1 MVVKS
6 ATKKKLMDM
15 LVPEEFAHK
24 LADDRKWD
32 DVKIL
37 TAQEIAQFC
46 ETDSDTAAR
55 IHGIISGAAS
65 PSRDATSD
73 NSATTSVRLRR
84 GTRRRRTAKTVQALE
99 EYVSAEKVDSYV
111 SKLKNREE
119 TESIFTM
126 LEKAEVKRQNK
137 EKKKAEKDKTV
148 PRVFLS
154 QQTIE
159 DLTDAVYNRRE
170 QMKGKD
176 LTEKQ
181 ANDLIAEAAKA
192 QEMALIDPYEAA
204 GIITAQSIGEPGT
217 QMTMRTF
224 HYAGVATVNVTQG
237 LPRIIEIVDAR
248 KVPNTPTMTIYLKGE
263 NSKSADAA
271 KKLAA
276 AIEIT
281 TTMNI
286 ADIDTDVAQRRL
298 VLKLKKGNLKQKGM
312 TPAEVKDKLERA
324 LRLYVEADKEKNP
337 STLTL
342 IPGIQTEDDMKTL
355 AENPPSYTE
364 LLQLEDK
371 IRDMRL
377 KGVPN
382 IERANVQLDDKT
394 GEYYLSTIGSNLARI
409 SDMEGIDRART
420 YTNNIIEIYEYL
432 GIEASRQAIVNEL
445 QATLDGARLE
455 VDVRHLLMVADVMT
469 SEGEVRAI
477 GRHGVSGTKH
487 SILARAAFE
496 VTVNHL
502 LKAGIIGERDNLT
515 GVAENI
521 IVGQPISLGTG
532 SVELYYIPE

>member
-1 MVVKS
+1 MVVQS

-84 GTRRRRTAKTVQALE
+84 GTRRRRTAKTVQELE
-99 EYVSAEKVDSYV
+99 PYNPEMDSNGIPVIYNDELAEDPVFKSIQSAADG
-111 SKLKNREE
+111 
-119 TESIFTM
+119 
-126 LEKAEVKRQNK
+126 AGVK
-137 EKKKAEKDKTV
+137 
-148 PRVFLS
+148 FS
-154 QQTIE
+154 QQTIH
-159 DLTDAVYNRRE
+159 
-170 QMKGKD
+170 D
-176 LTEKQ
+176 LTEAVHNRDMAKLTKKQ
-181 ANDLIAEAAKA
+181 AEALVAEAAKA
-192 QEMALIDPYEAA
+192 QDMALIDPYEAA

-248 KVPNTPTMTIYLKGE
+248 KVPNTPTMTIRLKGE
-263 NSKSADAA
+263 NSQSADAA

-281 TTMNI
+281 TTVNI

>member
-65 PSRDATSD
+65 PSRDSTSD

-84 GTRRRRTAKTVQALE
+84 GTRRRRTAKTVQELE
-99 EYVSAEKVDSYV
+99 AYAPEMNSDGIPIIYDDELAEDPVFKSIKSAADG
-111 SKLKNREE
+111 
-119 TESIFTM
+119 
-126 LEKAEVKRQNK
+126 AGVK
-137 EKKKAEKDKTV
+137 
-148 PRVFLS
+148 FS
-154 QQTIE
+154 QQTIH
-159 DLTDAVYNRRE
+159 
-170 QMKGKD
+170 D
-176 LTEKQ
+176 LTEAVHNRDKAKLTKKQ
-181 ANDLIAEAAKA
+181 AEALVAEAAKA
-192 QEMALIDPYEAA
+192 QGMAMIDPFEAA

-248 KVPNTPTMTIYLKGE
+248 KVPNTPTMTIRLK
-263 NSKSADAA
+263 SDKSDSADSA

-281 TTMNI
+281 TTVNI

-342 IPGIQTEDDMKTL
+342 IPGIQSEEDMKTL

-409 SDMEGIDRART
+409 SDMEGIDRSRT

-432 GIEASRQAIVNEL
+432 GIEAARQAIVNEL

>member
-32 DVKIL
+32 DVKVL

-55 IHGIISGAAS
+55 IHGIITGANS
-65 PSRDATSD
+65 SSRDSTGDA

-84 GTRRRRTAKTVQALE
+84 GTRRRRTAKTVQELE
-99 EYVSAEKVDSYV
+99 SYDPETKLATYVDDLADDAVFKSIESAA
-111 SKLKNREE
+111 
-119 TESIFTM
+119 ESLGAIF
-126 LEKAEVKRQNK
+126 
-137 EKKKAEKDKTV
+137 
-148 PRVFLS
+148 S
-154 QQTIE
+154 QQTIH
-159 DLTDAVYNRRE
+159 
-170 QMKGKD
+170 D
-176 LTEKQ
+176 LTEAVHDREKTKLTKKQ
-181 ANDLIAEAAKA
+181 AEALVTEAAKA
-192 QEMALIDPYEAA
+192 QKMAKIDPYEAA

-248 KVPNTPTMTIYLKGE
+248 KVPNTPTMTIRLEGE
-263 NSKSADAA
+263 KSTSPDAA
-271 KKLAA
+271 RKLAA
-276 AIEIT
+276 SIEIT
-281 TTMNI
+281 TTANI
-286 ADIDTDVAQRRL
+286 ADIETDVTQRRL
-298 VLKLKKGNLKQKGM
+298 VLKLKKGALKQKGM

-337 STLTL
+337 SVLTL
-342 IPGIQTEDDMKTL
+342 IPGIQTEEDMKTL

-382 IERANVQLDDKT
+382 VERANVQLDDKT
-394 GEYYLSTIGSNLARI
+394 GEYYLSTIGSNLSRI
-409 SDMEGIDRART
+409 SDMEGIDRSRT
-420 YTNNIIEIYEYL
+420 YTNNIIEIYQYL
-432 GIEASRQAIVNEL
+432 GIEAARQAIVNEL

-455 VDVRHLLMVADVMT
+455 VDVRHLLMVSDVMT

>member
-84 GTRRRRTAKTVQALE
+84 GTRRRRTAKTVQELE
-99 EYVSAEKVDSYV
+99 PYTPELNAEGIP
-111 SKLKNREE
+111 
-119 TESIFTM
+119 SIYDDE
-126 LEKAEVKRQNK
+126 LAE
-137 EKKKAEKDKTV
+137 D
-148 PRVFLS
+148 PVFKSIHAAADNAGIKFS
-154 QQTIE
+154 QQTIH
-159 DLTDAVYNRRE
+159 
-170 QMKGKD
+170 D
-176 LTEKQ
+176 LTEAVHNRDMAKLTKKQ
-181 ANDLIAEAAKA
+181 AEALVAEAGKA
-192 QEMALIDPYEAA
+192 REMALIDPYEAA

-248 KVPNTPTMTIYLKGE
+248 KVPNTPTMTIRLMGD
-263 NSKSADAA
+263 NSKSPEAA

-281 TTMNI
+281 TTVNI

-409 SDMEGIDRART
+409 SDMEGIDRSRT

-432 GIEASRQAIVNEL
+432 GIEAARQAIVNEL

-455 VDVRHLLMVADVMT
+455 VDVRHLLMVSDVMT

>member
-84 GTRRRRTAKTVQALE
+84 GTRRRRAAKTVQELE
-99 EYVSAEKVDSYV
+99 AYAPEMNADGIPAIYDDELADDAVFK
-111 SKLKNREE
+111 
-119 TESIFTM
+119 SI
-126 LEKAEVKRQNK
+126 KAAAADAGVK
-137 EKKKAEKDKTV
+137 
-148 PRVFLS
+148 FS
-154 QQTIE
+154 QQTIH
-159 DLTDAVYNRRE
+159 
-170 QMKGKD
+170 D
-176 LTEKQ
+176 LTEAVHAREMTKLTKKQ
-181 ANDLIAEAAKA
+181 AEALVAEAGRA
-192 QEMALIDPYEAA
+192 QDMALIDPYEAA

-248 KVPNTPTMTIYLKGE
+248 KVPNTPTMTIRLKGE
-263 NSKSADAA
+263 NSQSADAA

-281 TTMNI
+281 TTVNI

-342 IPGIQTEDDMKTL
+342 IPGIQTEEDMKTL

-409 SDMEGIDRART
+409 SDMEGIDRSRT

>member
-65 PSRDATSD
+65 PSRDSTSD

-84 GTRRRRTAKTVQALE
+84 GTRRRRTAKTVQELE
-99 EYVSAEKVDSYV
+99 AYTPEMNDHGIPAIYDDELADDAVFK
-111 SKLKNREE
+111 
-119 TESIFTM
+119 SI
-126 LEKAEVKRQNK
+126 KAAAADAGVK
-137 EKKKAEKDKTV
+137 
-148 PRVFLS
+148 FS
-154 QQTIE
+154 QQTIH
-159 DLTDAVYNRRE
+159 
-170 QMKGKD
+170 D
-176 LTEKQ
+176 LTEAVHAREMTKLTKKQ
-181 ANDLIAEAAKA
+181 AAALVAEAGRA
-192 QEMALIDPYEAA
+192 QDMALIDPYEAA

-248 KVPNTPTMTIYLKGE
+248 KVPNTPTMTIRLKGE
-263 NSKSADAA
+263 NSQSADAA

-281 TTMNI
+281 TTVNI

-342 IPGIQTEDDMKTL
+342 IPGIQTEEDMKTL

-394 GEYYLSTIGSNLARI
+394 GEYYLSTIGSNLSRI
-409 SDMEGIDRART
+409 SDMEGIDRSRT

-445 QATLDGARLE
+445 QGTLDGARLE

>member
-37 TAQEIAQFC
+37 TQQEIAQFC
-46 ETDSDTAAR
+46 ETDSDTATR
-55 IHGIISGAAS
+55 IHGIISGAAN
-65 PSRDATSD
+65 PVKDPTGD

-84 GTRRRRTAKTVQALE
+84 GTRRRRTAKTVQELE
-99 EYVSAEKVDSYV
+99 HYDPEAKLATYTDELAEDAVF
-111 SKLKNREE
+111 
-119 TESIFTM
+119 IAI
-126 LEKAEVKRQNK
+126 EKAADAAGAR
-137 EKKKAEKDKTV
+137 
-148 PRVFLS
+148 FS
-154 QQTIE
+154 QQTIH
-159 DLTDAVYNRRE
+159 
-170 QMKGKD
+170 D
-176 LTEKQ
+176 LTEAVHNRDMKKLTKKQ
-181 ANDLIAEAAKA
+181 AENLVAEASKA
-192 QEMALIDPYEAA
+192 QEMAMIDPYEAA

-248 KVPNTPTMTIYLKGE
+248 KVPNTPTMTIRLSGE
-263 NSKSADAA
+263 GSQSADAA

-281 TTMNI
+281 TTVNI

-298 VLKLKKGNLKQKGM
+298 VLKLKKGALKQKGM

-342 IPGIQTEDDMKTL
+342 IPGIQTEEDMKTL

-377 KGVPN
+377 KGVPS
-382 IERANVQLDDKT
+382 IDRANVQLDDKT

-409 SDMEGIDRART
+409 SDMEGIDRSRT
-420 YTNNIIEIYEYL
+420 YTNNIIEIYQYL
-432 GIEASRQAIVNEL
+432 GIEAARQAIVNEL

>member
-37 TAQEIAQFC
+37 TVQEIAQFC
-46 ETDSDTAAR
+46 ETDSDTATR
-55 IHGIISGAAS
+55 IHGIITGAAS
-65 PSRDATSD
+65 PSRDSTSD

-84 GTRRRRTAKTVQALE
+84 GTRRRRTTKTIQELEPYNPELNDEGRPKSYDDELADDPVFKSIKAAAK
-99 EYVSAEKVDSYV
+99 D
-111 SKLKNREE
+111 
-119 TESIFTM
+119 
-126 LEKAEVKRQNK
+126 AEVK
-137 EKKKAEKDKTV
+137 
-148 PRVFLS
+148 LS
-154 QQTIE
+154 QQTIH
-159 DLTDAVYNRRE
+159 
-170 QMKGKD
+170 D
-176 LTEKQ
+176 LTEAVHNRDKAKLTKKQ
-181 ANDLIAEAAKA
+181 AEALVAEAAKA
-192 QEMALIDPYEAA
+192 QNMALIDPFEAA

-248 KVPNTPTMTIYLKGE
+248 KVPNTPTMTIRLTDDK
-263 NSKSADAA
+263 NKSADAA

-281 TTMNI
+281 TTVNI

-298 VLKLKKGNLKQKGM
+298 VLKLKKGNLRQKGM

-324 LRLYVEADKEKNP
+324 LRLYVEADKENNP
-337 STLTL
+337 TNLTL
-342 IPGIQTEDDMKTL
+342 IPGIQTKDDMKNL
-355 AENPPSYTE
+355 ADNPPSYTE

-394 GEYYLSTIGSNLARI
+394 GEYYLSTIGSNLSRI
-409 SDMEGIDRART
+409 SDMEGIDRSRT

-432 GIEASRQAIVNEL
+432 GIEAARQAIVNEL

>member
-84 GTRRRRTAKTVQALE
+84 GTRRRRTAKTVQELE
-99 EYVSAEKVDSYV
+99 AYAPKMNADGIPAIYDDELADDAVFKSIKAAAED
-111 SKLKNREE
+111 
-119 TESIFTM
+119 
-126 LEKAEVKRQNK
+126 AGVK
-137 EKKKAEKDKTV
+137 
-148 PRVFLS
+148 FS
-154 QQTIE
+154 QQTIH
-159 DLTDAVYNRRE
+159 
-170 QMKGKD
+170 D
-176 LTEKQ
+176 LTEAVHAREMTKLTKKQ
-181 ANDLIAEAAKA
+181 AEALVAEAGRA
-192 QEMALIDPYEAA
+192 QDMALIDPYEAA

-248 KVPNTPTMTIYLKGE
+248 KVPNTPTMTIRLKGE
-263 NSKSADAA
+263 NSQSADAA

-281 TTMNI
+281 TTVNI

-342 IPGIQTEDDMKTL
+342 IPGIQTEEDMKTL

>member
-84 GTRRRRTAKTVQALE
+84 GTRRRRTAKTVQELE
-99 EYVSAEKVDSYV
+99 AYAPVMNEDGIPAIYDDELADDAVFK
-111 SKLKNREE
+111 
-119 TESIFTM
+119 SI
-126 LEKAEVKRQNK
+126 
-137 EKKKAEKDKTV
+137 KKAAADAGVK
-148 PRVFLS
+148 FS
-154 QQTIE
+154 QQTIH
-159 DLTDAVYNRRE
+159 
-170 QMKGKD
+170 D
-176 LTEKQ
+176 LTEAVHAREMTKLTKKQ
-181 ANDLIAEAAKA
+181 AEALVAEAGRA
-192 QEMALIDPYEAA
+192 QDMALIDPYEAA

-248 KVPNTPTMTIYLKGE
+248 KVPNTPTMTIRLKGE
-263 NSKSADAA
+263 NSQSADAA

-281 TTMNI
+281 TTVNI

-342 IPGIQTEDDMKTL
+342 IPGIQTEEDMKTL

-382 IERANVQLDDKT
+382 IDRANVQLDDKT

-409 SDMEGIDRART
+409 SDMEGIDRSRT